1 MAYQRG
7 SGCPSSAILLWGS
20 RGGEDVSEVCEASST
35 EKACKTECVNTSSRV
50 IDTLCDSIDGDNV
63 VVACVYCDFHA
74 HKEQSAA
81 GVLAALLKQLVT
93 GVEPIPQ
100 EITEAFERAKKEVGG
115 RGLRLPKIRAM
126 LVKSLSSLR
135 RGFICIDALDEF
147 PTKNRPELWDS
158 LQHIIRE
165 CPNTRLFI
173 TGRPYIRDEVK
184 KYFPGY
190 PDLTPIKPTE
200 EDIRGYITMRLEKDS
215 ELDAMDTKLKAE
227 IFRIILDKISG
238 AYVTSVDCELRPRSP
253 ANNGP

>member
-1 MAYQRG
+1 M
-7 SGCPSSAILLWGS
+7 
-20 RGGEDVSEVCEASST
+20 
-35 EKACKTECVNTSSRV
+35 ACKTKRINTSSLV
-50 IDTLCDSIDGDNV
+50 IDTLCDAIDGDNV
-63 VVACVYCDFHA
+63 AVACVYCDFHD

-93 GVEPIPQ
+93 GVEPIPE

-115 RGLRLPKIRAM
+115 RALRLPKIRAM
-126 LVKSLSSLR
+126 LVRSLSSLR

-147 PTKNRPELWDS
+147 PTKHRPELWDS

-173 TGRPYIRDEVK
+173 TGRPYIQDEVK

-200 EDIRGYITMRLEKDS
+200 EDIRGYITMRLEKDL
-215 ELDAMDTKLKAE
+215 ELDAMDAELEAE
-227 IFRIILDKISG
+227 ILRIIPDKTSG
-238 AYVTSVDCELRPRSP
+238 AYVTSVDSELRPRLP
-253 ANNGP
+253 ANSEP

>member
-1 MAYQRG
+1 M
-7 SGCPSSAILLWGS
+7 
-20 RGGEDVSEVCEASST
+20 
-35 EKACKTECVNTSSRV
+35 ACKTKRINTSSLV
-50 IDTLCDSIDGDNV
+50 IDTLCDAIDGDNV
-63 VVACVYCDFHA
+63 AVACVYCDFHA

-81 GVLAALLKQLVT
+81 SVLAVLLKQLVA
-93 GVEPIPQ
+93 GVEPIPE

-115 RGLRLPKIRAM
+115 RALRLPKIRAM
-126 LVKSLSSLR
+126 LVRSLLSLR

-173 TGRPYIRDEVK
+173 TGRSYIRDEVK

-200 EDIRGYITMRLEKDS
+200 EDIRGYITMRLEKDL
-215 ELDAMDTKLKAE
+215 EPDAMDTELEAE
-227 IFRIILDKISG
+227 ILRIIPDKTSG
-238 AYVTSVDCELRPRSP
+238 AYVTSVDSELRPRLP
-253 ANNGP
+253 ANSGS